1 MISQET
7 TLQDDP
13 WIAQTGGGSYQPPAP
28 TFSPEQIQA
37 AINASRQQGFSDADI
52 ARGAQANF
60 GVDISSYFS
69 PTVTPVTVQP
79 AGIASLPVTSQPVVQ
94 PAVQDIYQPTVQT
107 AAPQTFGSTDLVS
120 QVTAWKPANEWAYDP
135 NNQFAGTNITLADGQ
150 VVPYNAIVEQVL
162 KRYDEDKKNPTLAVK
177 SGVQLGISDDVLKTL
192 PGVDAAALAAGHQL
206 VDSGAFEQTAT
217 NRATTE
223 SDLYGQSVAPVGS
236 ALYNARI
243 AAGLDAYGL
252 PPAQVEALK
261 AAGKYREPAGI
272 ASLPNSTAVQ
282 QAVVQPVVQSEP
294 VNNEIPGGIQSLAAS
309 PQSVTNASVSPI
321 TQQATVAQASNAPT
335 TTYDPT
341 QFRNLTTA
349 NATSDAQVIQNSIS
363 TLYNAG
369 YTPDQAVQ
377 LINTTYGTNATTED
391 YNRALNNAG
400 IQKVNNP
407 QLAVFGDSISAAM
420 GFNQNPDGTGQADT
434 TLGTNL
440 AQYLG
445 SNLGVYSA
453 NNSLGGV
460 TTQDSLKGTPVSY
473 DGKQLP
479 LDYGNFANYITEHKP
494 EVAVLRFGAADAI
507 KLNDP
512 NTTLGNIESM
522 VNIANQNGTKPILV
536 GVTPFA
542 KMGDFNAGNIN
553 SGITDSMIASADKI
567 NEGIKAL
574 ADKYG
579 LQFID
584 VRQVP
589 VPQGGL
595 LDGVHPSGAYGNAM
609 GQYIADQIKSGG
621 TFAKNEA
628 PAGIASL
635 ASQTAAQPVTQT
647 IAQPESPKYSTDQI
661 ISAINESRKQG
672 FSDADIIK
680 GAQANFGVDVASL
693 VNAGPA
699 LKNTITTTLAD
710 TTKSDLEKLGIIN
723 KAAADNNL
731 TPAQVAQATGLNPT
745 AVTKIFDTFNTG
757 ITSLVTKLSQPT
769 VSDVDKTKSLLQ
781 LETQYGVSDAQLA
794 KSMGKSV
801 DEVKSYLDPV
811 RNFSSGLTDVV
822 TNKTASDV
830 QAFIDQAKQDPRVA
844 GLYSAAL
851 DNIQKKV
858 PLLELRDSVAGTAK
872 GMDVAKGYTDFV
884 AAVNQDPALKQQ
896 YGTQADAIQKVIDV
910 SKHAADESYG
920 GQTQPWM
927 FSTFMGLDKNT
938 VSNTPAQ
945 LEFSKPTTKEVTRTV
960 PVGRGGGSK
969 EVTETVNI
977 PAAPIGAT
985 PTYQTS
991 RDRNTGDRKET
1002 LTGYSKEVTMP
1013 GDVNGDWKVT
1023 ANYDVNGK
1031 LTGYSLPGRDLWASD
1046 DVKYIPTWDAS
1057 GKANPIPVDAK
1068 NRGVLGG
1075 AIHGIQQMGP
1085 IGQLA
1090 LMAATGGLGSL
1101 AAGALAQAG
1110 MGTVL
1115 SQALGSGLV
1124 GGGMSSLGG
1133 GNFAQGFAGGS
1144 LGSFGTQLA
1153 QGYMPTIN
1161 TGTPLLDQY
1170 ITKALPNLAGAE
1182 FSAAATGQDLGKTGL
1197 ASLINT
1203 GTNMAMNSLIKGAMP
1218 DTLSPE
1224 LQKAFSGVSGQLLTS
1239 LLQGQTPD
1247 FQKAVMNTIVQNAMS
1262 TAKDAVK
1269 TATKK
1274 E

>member
-1 MISQET
+1 M
-7 TLQDDP
+7 
-13 WIAQTGGGSYQPPAP
+13 IAQEQNFLEDSPLVAPAAQGNYQPQA
-28 TFSPEQIQA
+28 FNADQIQA

-52 ARGAQANF
+52 LKGAQANY
-60 GVDISSYFS
+60 GVDVTSYLN
-69 PTVTPVTVQP
+69 PTPVTVPQDTS
-79 AGIASLPVTSQPVVQ
+79 GIASLPVTYQPVVQ
-94 PAVQDIYQPTVQT
+94 DTYQP
-107 AAPQTFGSTDLVS
+107 AAQPAFGSTDLVS
-120 QVTAWKPANEWAYDP
+120 QVTAWKPANEWGYDP

-177 SGVQLGISDDVLKTL
+177 SGVQLGIPDDVLRTL
-192 PGVDAAALAAGHQL
+192 PGVDASALIAGHQL
-206 VDSGAFEQTAT
+206 VDSGAFEQIAT

-252 PPAQVEALK
+252 PPRQVEALK
-261 AAGKYREPAGI
+261 AAGKYVDPNTQAAGQVAPNVPVAQPVADEGSTPSAGI
-272 ASLPNSTAVQ
+272 ASLN
-282 QAVVQPVVQSEP
+282 VQPV
-294 VNNEIPGGIQSLAAS
+294 
-309 PQSVTNASVSPI
+309 
-321 TQQATVAQASNAPT
+321 
-335 TTYDPT
+335 
-341 QFRNLTTA
+341 
-349 NATSDAQVIQNSIS
+349 
-363 TLYNAG
+363 
-369 YTPDQAVQ
+369 
-377 LINTTYGTNATTED
+377 
-391 YNRALNNAG
+391 
-400 IQKVNNP
+400 
-407 QLAVFGDSISAAM
+407 
-420 GFNQNPDGTGQADT
+420 
-434 TLGTNL
+434 
-440 AQYLG
+440 
-445 SNLGVYSA
+445 
-453 NNSLGGV
+453 
-460 TTQDSLKGTPVSY
+460 
-473 DGKQLP
+473 
-479 LDYGNFANYITEHKP
+479 
-494 EVAVLRFGAADAI
+494 
-507 KLNDP
+507 
-512 NTTLGNIESM
+512 
-522 VNIANQNGTKPILV
+522 
-536 GVTPFA
+536 
-542 KMGDFNAGNIN
+542 
-553 SGITDSMIASADKI
+553 
-567 NEGIKAL
+567 
-574 ADKYG
+574 
-579 LQFID
+579 
-584 VRQVP
+584 
-589 VPQGGL
+589 
-595 LDGVHPSGAYGNAM
+595 
-609 GQYIADQIKSGG
+609 
-621 TFAKNEA
+621 
-628 PAGIASL
+628 
-635 ASQTAAQPVTQT
+635 
-647 IAQPESPKYSTDQI
+647 AQPESPKYSTDQI

-710 TTKSDLEKLGIIN
+710 TTKSDIEKLGIIN

-757 ITSLVTKLSQPT
+757 ITSVVNKLSEPT
-769 VSDVDKTKSLLQ
+769 VSDIDKTKSLLQ
-781 LETQYGVSDAQLA
+781 LQSQYGVTDDQLA

-811 RNFSSGLTDVV
+811 RNFSTQLTDTV
-822 TNKTASDV
+822 TNKTAADL
-830 QAFIDQAKQDPRVA
+830 QAFIDTAKKDPRVD

-858 PLLELRDSVAGTAK
+858 PILELRDSLAGTAK

-884 AAVNQDPALKQQ
+884 AAVNADPALKEQ
-896 YGTQADAIQKVIDV
+896 YGTQAAAIQKVIDV
-910 SKHAADESYG
+910 SQHAADESYG
-920 GQTQPWM
+920 GKTQPWM

-938 VSNTPAQ
+938 VSNTPTQ
-945 LEFSKPTTKEVTRTV
+945 LEYSEPTTKEVTRTIN
-960 PVGRGGGSK
+960 GRGG
-969 EVTETVNI
+969 ERQVTETVNV
-977 PAAPIGAT
+977 PAAPKGAT
-985 PTYQTS
+985 PVYETS
-991 RDRNTGDRKET
+991 RDRDRNQVT
-1002 LTGYSKEVTMP
+1002 NLTGYSKEVTMP
-1013 GDVNGDWKVT
+1013 GDVNGDWKIT

-1057 GKANPIPVDAK
+1057 GKAKPFPVDAK

-1075 AIHGIQQMGP
+1075 AVHDIQKMGP
-1085 IGQLA
+1085 IGQIM

-1170 ITKALPNLAGAE
+1170 LTKALPNLAGAE

-1203 GTNMAMNSLIKGAMP
+1203 GTNMATNSLIKGAMP

-1239 LLQGQTPD
+1239 LLQGQSPD
-1247 FQKAVMNTIVQNAMS
+1247 FQKAIMNTIVQNAMT